1 MEDVGNEMS
10 GVNEMG
16 KCKKKEKEDLDEEP
30 DIALLLL
37 HLWAAAVGW
46 AEARHGCRGF
56 FNTSTH
62 AESS

>member
-1 MEDVGNEMS
+1 MI
-10 GVNEMG
+10 
-16 KCKKKEKEDLDEEP
+16 KKKEKEDLDEEP

-56 FNTSTH
+56 FKTSTH